1 MNNKGQS
8 LVLFIIIIPL
18 IIIMFVF
25 VVDVSRLYYEK
36 NRLDNINVLVLKK
49 YSDKNDSEIERIIR
63 KNDSDITNIEINHEN
78 NSLTLTKNIDVI
90 FIGVLN
96 KNKYEINSTYKI
108 EDEKIIKIG

>member
-36 NRLDNINVLVLKK
+36 NRLDNINVLVLEK